1 VGVGRWLSGEV
12 REYSYVGGA
21 GLDVEVDWW
30 LSGGVREYC
39 GGKDMLVVDKKNR
52 KTAPKS

>member
-1 VGVGRWLSGEV
+1 VGIGRWLSGEV

-30 LSGGVREYC
+30 FGGGVREYC
-39 GGKDMLVVDKKNR
+39 GGKDMLVFDEKE
-52 KTAPKS
+52 T